1 MRYYEIIKCEN
12 FRELL
17 LDFPDDG
24 GRTFESMIDSIPDV
38 YVRQIVTISREAF
51 KLTINN
57 PKLEMVLLV
66 AGLDLGVT
74 SEDRALLP
82 GDLLVPYGARATC
95 QRILAENGATDAR
108 WTELYWISGLP
119 EGIAAFHDVWLQ
131 SVEPMLGWV

>member
-1 MRYYEIIKCEN
+1 MRYYEIIERQN
-12 FRELL
+12 FQELL

-24 GRTFESMIDSIPDV
+24 GRAFESMMDSMPAV
-38 YVRQIVTISREAF
+38 YVRQIIVISREAY

-57 PKLEMVLLV
+57 PTLEMMLLV

-82 GDLLVPYGARATC
+82 GDLLVPYCARATC
-95 QRILAENGATDAR
+95 QRILADNGATESR
-108 WTELYWISGLP
+108 WSELYWVSGLP
-119 EGIAAFHDVWLQ
+119 EGISAFHEAWLQ